1 VIATSYSAPH
11 CAHWNSPKKR
21 SFQASP
27 ILKLCAAGNMLQ
39 GTIDAFGDRILS
51 SAEEI
56 GRCYSRFREQVLRIR
71 KGNASH
77 HWNVRK
83 REIIPAQHSAMFLYQ
98 IWDTMLREV
107 SMTFAIHAWK
117 DDQSIVTVRIGPA
130 VAVDKAR
137 VLERSGW
144 KVHVTDSTGHRFDP
158 SDFDYLSSFARET
171 A

>member
-1 VIATSYSAPH
+1 MR
-11 CAHWNSPKKR
+11 CFRFGR
-21 SFQASP
+21 SIPRNA
-27 ILKLCAAGNMLQ
+27 LQ
-39 GTIDAFGDRILS
+39 H
-51 SAEEI
+51 E
-56 GRCYSRFREQVLRIR
+56 
-71 KGNASH
+71 
-77 HWNVRK
+77 NVRK
-83 REIIPAQHSAMFLYQ
+83 REMAPVHHFAMYIYR
-98 IWDTMLREV
+98 IWDTVLREV

-144 KVHVTDSTGHRFDP
+144 QVYVTDSTGHRFDP

>member
-1 VIATSYSAPH
+1 
-11 CAHWNSPKKR
+11 
-21 SFQASP
+21 
-27 ILKLCAAGNMLQ
+27 
-39 GTIDAFGDRILS
+39 
-51 SAEEI
+51 
-56 GRCYSRFREQVLRIR
+56 
-71 KGNASH
+71 
-77 HWNVRK
+77 
-83 REIIPAQHSAMFLYQ
+83 MFLYQ
-98 IWDTMLREV
+98 IWDIVLREV

-117 DDQSIVTVRIGPA
+117 DDQSIVTVRISPA